1 MEFRRVLFRSNNL
14 NPNNSL
20 GTAATKLDGYLYV
33 QGNTGQVGGNLIIG
47 TTSSTAGT
55 TIVPASD
62 WATLISK
69 MSTAQQHQNNTTFSQ
84 AQPTSGSIITYLS
97 SIDTEITSLTTNKY
111 SAYTVSSV
119 AGTAFPNSSSW
130 SSTSTKTFTV
140 TFASALQA
148 NYFFNSGG
156 RIVIQS
162 NTNAITQSNA
172 QTTWNSFTNTGY
184 NYTYLS
190 ATSFTHSGTVGTFTR
205 NVYTSGSGFNNLTT
219 TPTTFLSLVD
229 TGTGF
234 TNYNNNVIQLNL
246 SYSAPTLTATLILYD
261 NDTNTIGK
269 TNTGSTTAQINVGF
283 PETTYLSNSWG
294 STTTANTVN
303 TQA

>member
-1 MEFRRVLFRSNNL
+1 MTYASGGLIQLSDLQTRLTNFNAVWGTYSGGYGQSN
-14 NPNNSL
+14 
-20 GTAATKLDGYLYV
+20 V
-33 QGNTGQVGGNLIIG
+33 

-172 QTTWNSFTNTGY
+172 QTTWNSFR
-184 NYTYLS
+184 S
-190 ATSFTHSGTVGTFTR
+190 EEHTSELQSH
-205 NVYTSGSGFNNLTT
+205 
-219 TPTTFLSLVD
+219 
-229 TGTGF
+229 
-234 TNYNNNVIQLNL
+234 
-246 SYSAPTLTATLILYD
+246 
-261 NDTNTIGK
+261 
-269 TNTGSTTAQINVGF
+269 
-283 PETTYLSNSWG
+283 
-294 STTTANTVN
+294 
-303 TQA
+303 